1 MRKYKLLYFVSEDE
15 YFLSHKI
22 DQACSALKNNFEV
35 LVVCNFTDKEK
46 KIQSYGFKTKHIEI
60 IRGSINP
67 LRELFCIIKLFLII
81 IKFKPDLIQS
91 VALKPILYTSI
102 ISKVFRKQKMIFCVV
117 GLGYVFISK
126 KISSK
131 ILKFTYV
138 SLINIFL
145 KKMKVL
151 FIFQNKE
158 DKLIFKNNKITKFA
172 KTTIIYGS
180 GVDTDLFK
188 SKKTKKIYDIIF
200 HSRILYDKGILE
212 LINAIKE
219 IRKKKKISVLILGNP
234 DKQNRASVKVSML
247 EQWQSE
253 KLIIWKGEKK
263 NVLPYLQK
271 SKIAVLPS
279 YREGLPKN
287 LLEAA
292 SCELPIITTDV
303 VGCKEICRNNFNG
316 QLVPAQDY
324 IHLSKAIEKI
334 LNNPKLSSFYGK
346 NGRKLAIEK
355 FSTKI
360 IIKKFLEVYNEFL
373 LE

>member
-22 DQACSALKNNFEV
+22 DQAYSALKNNFEV

-46 KIQSYGFKTKHIEI
+46 IIQSHGFKTKHIKMN
-60 IRGSINP
+60 RGSINP
-67 LRELFCIIKLFLII
+67 LTELFCIIKLFLII

-102 ISKVFRKQKMIFCVV
+102 ISKIFKKSKMIFCVV
-117 GLGYVFISK
+117 GLGYIFISK
-126 KISSK
+126 KLSSK
-131 ILKFTYV
+131 ILKFMYV
-138 SLINIFL
+138 GLLNIFL
-145 KKMKVL
+145 KKKKVF

-158 DKLIFKNNKITKFA
+158 DELIFKKNKITEFA
-172 KTTIIYGS
+172 KTSVIYGS

-188 SKKTKKIYDIIF
+188 RKKTKKIYDIIF

-212 LINAIKE
+212 LINAVKE
-219 IRKKKKISVLILGNP
+219 IRKKEKISVLILGNP
-234 DKQNRASVKVSML
+234 DKQNRASVKVSLL
-247 EQWQSE
+247 EQWQNE
-253 KLIIWKGEKK
+253 KLIIWKGKKK
-263 NVLPYLQK
+263 NVLPYIQR

-303 VGCKEICRNNFNG
+303 VGCREVCRNNFNG
-316 QLVPAQDY
+316 QLVPVQNY
-324 IHLSKAIEKI
+324 IYLSKAIEKI
-334 LNNPKLSSFYGK
+334 LNNPKLLNFYGK
-346 NGRKLAIEK
+346 NGRKLVIEK

-360 IIKKFLEVYNEFL
+360 IIKKFLKVYNEFL

>member
-22 DQACSALKNNFEV
+22 DQAYSALKNNFEV
-35 LVVCNFTDKEK
+35 LVVCNFTGKEK
-46 KIQSYGFKTKHIEI
+46 IIQSHGFKTKHIKMN
-60 IRGSINP
+60 RGSINP
-67 LRELFCIIKLFLII
+67 LTELFCIIKLFLII

-102 ISKVFRKQKMIFCVV
+102 ISKIFKKSKMLFCVV
-117 GLGYVFISK
+117 GLGYIFISK

-131 ILKFTYV
+131 ILKFMYV
-138 SLINIFL
+138 RLLNIFL
-145 KKMKVL
+145 KKKKVF

-158 DKLIFKNNKITKFA
+158 DELIFKKNKITEFA
-172 KTTIIYGS
+172 KTSVIYGS

-188 SKKTKKIYDIIF
+188 RKKTKKIYDIIF

-212 LINAIKE
+212 LINAVKE
-219 IRKKKKISVLILGNP
+219 IRKKEKISVLILGNP
-234 DKQNRASVKVSML
+234 DKQNRASVKVSLL
-247 EQWQSE
+247 EQWQNE
-253 KLIIWKGEKK
+253 KLIIWKGKKK
-263 NVLPYLQK
+263 NVLPYIQR

-303 VGCKEICRNNFNG
+303 VGCREVCRNNFNG
-316 QLVPAQDY
+316 QLVPVQNY
-324 IHLSKAIEKI
+324 IYLSKAIEKI
-334 LNNPKLSSFYGK
+334 LNNPKLLNFYGK
-346 NGRKLAIEK
+346 NGRKLVIEK

-360 IIKKFLEVYNEFL
+360 IIKKFLKVYNEFL

>member
-1 MRKYKLLYFVSEDE
+1 M
-15 YFLSHKI
+15 
-22 DQACSALKNNFEV
+22 
-35 LVVCNFTDKEK
+35 
-46 KIQSYGFKTKHIEI
+46 
-60 IRGSINP
+60 
-67 LRELFCIIKLFLII
+67 
-81 IKFKPDLIQS
+81 
-91 VALKPILYTSI
+91 
-102 ISKVFRKQKMIFCVV
+102 
-117 GLGYVFISK
+117 
-126 KISSK
+126 
-131 ILKFTYV
+131 
-138 SLINIFL
+138 
-145 KKMKVL
+145 
-151 FIFQNKE
+151 
-158 DKLIFKNNKITKFA
+158 
-172 KTTIIYGS
+172 
-180 GVDTDLFK
+180 
-188 SKKTKKIYDIIF
+188 
-200 HSRILYDKGILE
+200 
-212 LINAIKE
+212 
-219 IRKKKKISVLILGNP
+219 ILGNP

-253 KLIIWKGEKK
+253 KLIIWKGKKK

-292 SCELPIITTDV
+292 RCELPIITTDV

-316 QLVPAQDY
+316 QLVPAQNY

-334 LNNPKLSSFYGK
+334 LNNPKLSNFYGK

>member
-1 MRKYKLLYFVSEDE
+1 M
-15 YFLSHKI
+15 
-22 DQACSALKNNFEV
+22 
-35 LVVCNFTDKEK
+35 
-46 KIQSYGFKTKHIEI
+46 
-60 IRGSINP
+60 
-67 LRELFCIIKLFLII
+67 II

-247 EQWQSE
+247 EQWQNE
-253 KLIIWKGEKK
+253 KLIIWKGKKK

-316 QLVPAQDY
+316 QLVPAQNY

-334 LNNPKLSSFYGK
+334 LNNPKLSNFYGK
-346 NGRKLAIEK
+346 NGRKLVIEK

>member
-46 KIQSYGFKTKHIEI
+46 IIQSYGFKTKHIEI
-60 IRGSINP
+60 NRGSINP
-67 LRELFCIIKLFLII
+67 LRELFSIIQLFLII

-102 ISKVFRKQKMIFCVV
+102 ISKIFRKQKMIFCVV

-126 KISSK
+126 KLSSK
-131 ILKFTYV
+131 ILKFSYV

-172 KTTIIYGS
+172 KTTVIYGS

-212 LINAIKE
+212 LINAVRE

-234 DKQNRASVKVSML
+234 DIQNRASVKVSLL
-247 EQWQSE
+247 EQWQNE
-253 KLIIWKGEKK
+253 KLIIWKGKKK
-263 NVLPYLQK
+263 NVLPYLQR

-316 QLVPAQDY
+316 QLVPARNY
-324 IHLSKAIEKI
+324 IHLSKAIKKI
-334 LNNPKLSSFYGK
+334 LKNPKLSNFYGK
-346 NGRKLAIEK
+346 NGRKLVIEK

-360 IIKKFLEVYNEFL
+360 IIKKFLKVYNEFL

>member
-22 DQACSALKNNFEV
+22 DQASSALKNNFEV

-46 KIQSYGFKTKHIEI
+46 IIKSHGFKTQHIGI
-60 IRGSINP
+60 NRGSINP
-67 LRELFCIIKLFLII
+67 FREFYCIIKLLLII

-102 ISKVFRKQKMIFCVV
+102 LSRVFSKPKMIFCVV
-117 GLGYVFISK
+117 GLGYIFISK
-126 KISSK
+126 KISSRF
-131 ILKFTYV
+131 LRFTYV
-138 SLINIFL
+138 NLMNIFL
-145 KKMKVL
+145 KKIKVF
-151 FIFQNKE
+151 FIFQNNE
-158 DKLIFKNNKITKFA
+158 DKFIFQKNKITEFS
-172 KTTIIYGS
+172 KTAVIYGS
-180 GVDTDLFK
+180 GVDTNFFK

-212 LINAIKE
+212 LINAVKE
-219 IRKKKKISVLILGNP
+219 ISKKEKISVLILGYP
-234 DKQNRASVKVSML
+234 DKKNRAALKVSTL
-247 EQWQSE
+247 KQWQDD
-253 KLIIWKGEKK
+253 KLIIWKGKK
-263 NVLPYLQK
+263 ENVLPYLQK
-271 SKIAVLPS
+271 SKIAILPS

-303 VGCKEICRNNFNG
+303 VGCREVCQHNFNG

-324 IHLSKAIEKI
+324 ILLSKAIEKL
-334 LNNPKLSSFYGK
+334 LNNPELANFYGK
-346 NGRKLAIEK
+346 NGRKLVKKK
-355 FSTKI
+355 FSNSIVLKR
-360 IIKKFLEVYNEFL
+360 FLKVYKEFL

>member
-22 DQACSALKNNFEV
+22 DQAYSALKNNFEV

-46 KIQSYGFKTKHIEI
+46 IIQSHGFKTKHIKMN
-60 IRGSINP
+60 RGSVNP
-67 LRELFCIIKLFLII
+67 LTELFCIIKLYLII

-102 ISKVFRKQKMIFCVV
+102 ISKIFKKSKMIFCVV
-117 GLGYVFISK
+117 GLGYIFISK

-138 SLINIFL
+138 SLLNIFL
-145 KKMKVL
+145 KKTRVF

-158 DKLIFKNNKITKFA
+158 DELIFKKNKITEFA
-172 KTTIIYGS
+172 KTSVIHGS

-188 SKKTKKIYDIIF
+188 RKKTKKIYDIIF

-212 LINAIKE
+212 LINAVKE
-219 IRKKKKISVLILGNP
+219 IRKKEKISVLILGNP
-234 DKQNRASVKVSML
+234 DKQNRASVKVSLL
-247 EQWQSE
+247 EQWQNE
-253 KLIIWKGEKK
+253 KLIIWKGKKK
-263 NVLPYLQK
+263 NVLPYIQR

-303 VGCKEICRNNFNG
+303 VGCREICRNNFNG
-316 QLVPAQDY
+316 QLVPVQNY
-324 IHLSKAIEKI
+324 IYLSKAIEKI
-334 LNNPKLSSFYGK
+334 LNNPKLLNFYGK
-346 NGRKLAIEK
+346 NGRKLVIEK

-360 IIKKFLEVYNEFL
+360 IIKKFLKVYNEFL